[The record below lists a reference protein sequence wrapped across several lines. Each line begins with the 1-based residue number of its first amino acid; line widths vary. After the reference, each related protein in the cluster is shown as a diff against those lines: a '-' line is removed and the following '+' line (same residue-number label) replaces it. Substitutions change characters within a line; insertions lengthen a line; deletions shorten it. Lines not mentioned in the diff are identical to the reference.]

1 ASTTRE
7 PLNKSRSNQA
17 RHSGFRRDDE
27 QEAAWSEYPW
37 QAAGLES
44 AGLQIRLRGPYSRRF
59 LAHRTT
65 MRLRIVD
72 CCPHA
77 AGIASTAQVG
87 QAPRSR
93 RTEVR
98 RVVTRRVAEVRG
110 V

>member
-1 ASTTRE
+1 EPRMATVKTKAATFILRSRTVRSTRSCRISSSTTASTTRE

-65 MRLRIVD
+65 MRLRI
-72 CCPHA
+72 
-77 AGIASTAQVG
+77 
-87 QAPRSR
+87 
-93 RTEVR
+93 
-98 RVVTRRVAEVRG
+98 
-110 V
+110 